1 MHVTLRP
8 TIALFLKE
16 FDSYDFWTKK
26 IHVTSP
32 IGWFVLNW
40 WTVMCMTSL
49 QHLFND
55 ILRQHKDSPGD
66 VFKSDKITRGND
78 AKTESCNQN
87 QCSGP
92 ILEKNILTYLKVLTI
107 KSFNQYQTFVFVY
120 LCGFFVLFFNHD
132 HFLFSYR
139 FWHALPARTV
149 NGIVFEMCRN
159 KITLW

>member
-1 MHVTLRP
+1 MKLHCRKAITCVTGTVWNFNFFKDSMHVTLRP

-92 ILEKNILTYLKVLTI
+92 ILEKKYSYLF
-107 KSFNQYQTFVFVY
+107 KSVDFQKFQSISNFCFCLFVWVFCFVFQSWSFS
-120 LCGFFVLFFNHD
+120 FF
-132 HFLFSYR
+132 
-139 FWHALPARTV
+139 
-149 NGIVFEMCRN
+149 I
-159 KITLW
+159 